1 MKKILL
7 TLACSFLLSACLAP
21 AQEENKNQ
29 NTNTTPS
36 ETQPVNQGETNQ
48 NSGNGSENTNTN
60 EGGNEQNNNE
70 SSDEGN
76 NEQGNE
82 NQNGSETPGEDNG
95 NQNQG
100 GEQPNTVETKTKTV
114 SFLNGGFTNSSLD
127 QAASQQNFINW
138 FNGTD
143 DLLISINYSGYSQLN
158 WIGNEK
164 DSWRFSTLIL
174 GSSSK
179 DGNIK
184 FNFSHE
190 IKSVKLNI
198 QGYCK
203 YIAYSDSYSVDTDS
217 KFYLDD
223 ELTDLSVSPGTTSEL
238 EKKDVTKSY
247 SSSTTSL
254 TIRSEDGRVFV
265 HSMEITYIA

>member
-29 NTNTTPS
+29 NTDTTPN
-36 ETQPVNQGETNQ
+36 ENQPVNQGETNQ
-48 NSGNGSENTNTN
+48 NSDNGGENTNTN

-70 SSDEGN
+70 SSGEGN

-82 NQNGSETPGEDNG
+82 NQNGNETPGEDNG

-100 GEQPNTVETKTKTV
+100 EEQPATIETKTKTV
-114 SFLNGGFTNSSLD
+114 SFLNGGFTNSSLN
-127 QAASQQNFINW
+127 QAASQQNFVNW

-143 DLLISINYSGYSQLN
+143 DLLTSINYSGYSQLN

-174 GSSSK
+174 GSSSQ

-184 FNFSHE
+184 FNFAHE
-190 IKSVKLNI
+190 IKSVKFNI

-223 ELTDLSVSPGTTSEL
+223 ELTDLSVSAGTTGEL
-238 EKKDVTKSY
+238 EKKDVSKSY
-247 SSSTTSL
+247 STSTTSL